1 LGLFGASWIGALVVA
16 AIGCGGGG
24 DEGCTTVG
32 CAQSQA
38 QGANQPTGQGG
49 SGGAPS
55 SMGVPGG
62 DLLGGDDGSGA
73 PSGLQDGQVCS
84 GVSVAA
90 PTRPINIMILLD
102 ASVSMLEP
110 TDRNDPNAPTRWD
123 AVRAALG
130 SFVNSAQAADA
141 RVGLQ
146 FLGLMPR
153 GDDCSADKYAVPAVP
168 IAPLGSNR
176 TQLIDA
182 MNNWR
187 PGSLTPTV
195 PAVTGSLR
203 YAMEIAQRP
212 ENKDIPTVLVLASDG
227 LPTECGQMTA
237 DGAVIASI
245 TQVADILRSYSKPA
259 LDGSGNPTQPPI
271 KTYVVAPEGGSTNAP
286 LLAQAGDA
294 QAFVLAGPNGSGTN
308 LEAAFLDA
316 LLRIITKPISCEL
329 DLPEKAPDTGQAL
342 DFDKVRVRFT
352 AAGSGTVTEYPRTDN
367 FVNCGTN
374 KAWYYDDPLHP
385 KKILLCRDTCQSLS
399 AGDLKIELGCSPKQ
413 IVR

>member
-1 LGLFGASWIGALVVA
+1 LGLFGASCISALVLA

-32 CAQSQA
+32 CAQA
-38 QGANQPTGQGG
+38 QGASQPSGQGG
-49 SGGAPS
+49 SAGSPS

-62 DLLGGDDGSGA
+62 DLLGGDDGSGTS
-73 PSGLQDGQVCS
+73 SGLQDGQVCS

-102 ASVSMLEP
+102 ASVSMLES
-110 TDRNDPNAPTRWD
+110 TDSSNPSAPTRWD
-123 AVRAALG
+123 AVRSALG

-168 IAPLGSNR
+168 IAPLGTNR

-187 PGSLTPTV
+187 PGSLTPSV
-195 PAVTGSLR
+195 PAVTGALR
-203 YAMEIAQRP
+203 YALEIAQRP
-212 ENKDIPTVLVLASDG
+212 ENEDIPTVLVLASDG
-227 LPTECGQMTA
+227 LPTECGQTTA
-237 DGAVIASI
+237 SGAVIASI
-245 TQVADILRSYSKPA
+245 TQVADVLRSYSKPP
-259 LDGSGNPTQPPI
+259 LDGAGNPTQPPI

-294 QAFVLAGPNGSGTN
+294 QAFVLEGPNGSGAN

-329 DLPEKAPDTGQAL
+329 ELPEKAPDSGQEI
-342 DFDKVRVRFT
+342 DFNKVRVRFT
-352 AAGSGTVTEYPRTDN
+352 AAGSGIVTEYPQTDN
-367 FVNCGTN
+367 FVNCGNN

-385 KKILLCRDTCQSLS
+385 TKIQLCRDTCQSLS
-399 AGDLKIELGCSPKQ
+399 AGDLKIELGCSPQ
-413 IVR
+413 RILR

>member
-1 LGLFGASWIGALVVA
+1 LFAATCIGVVA
-16 AIGCGGGG
+16 ASGCGGGS
-24 DEGCTTVG
+24 DEGCTTIG
-32 CAQSQA
+32 CAQA
-38 QGANQPTGQGG
+38 QGASQPSGQGG
-49 SGGAPS
+49 SSGS
-55 SMGVPGG
+55 SSSVGTPGG
-62 DLLGGDDGSGA
+62 DLLAGDEGSGT
-73 PSGLQDGQVCS
+73 STGLQDGQVCS
-84 GVSVAA
+84 GVSAAA

-102 ASVSMLEP
+102 ASVSMLDS
-110 TDRNDPNAPTRWD
+110 TDPSNPSAPSRWD
-123 AVRAALG
+123 AVRSALG

-212 ENKDIPTVLVLASDG
+212 ENEDIPTVLVLASDG

-245 TQVADILRSYSKPA
+245 TQVADILRSYSKPPV
-259 LDGSGNPTQPPI
+259 DGAGNPMQPAI

-329 DLPEKAPDTGQAL
+329 DLPDKAPDTGQEL

-352 AAGSGTVTEYPRTDN
+352 AAGSGTVSEYPRTDN
-367 FVNCGTN
+367 LVNCGNN
-374 KAWYYDDPLHP
+374 KAWYYDDQVHP
-385 KKILLCRDTCQSLS
+385 KKIILCRDTCQSLS
-399 AGDLKIELGCSPKQ
+399 AGDLKIELGCSPQ
-413 IVR
+413 RIVR